1 MKKPPRGWYITGTD
15 TDVGKTYI
23 ACRMLQELRM
33 NGVRVGAYKPAASG
47 ARSRESSDAYQL
59 WVAMGRSASE
69 QMVNPQ
75 SFAAPLAPPIAAERE
90 NRRVD
95 EELLIAG
102 VSRWFGE
109 CDALLVEGAGGLLS
123 PISWNLTNADLA
135 RAIGYPLVVVARNR
149 LGVVHQVLVTCE
161 AAKSYGLTVAEVV
174 LNDVS
179 STDAGESMESNERL
193 LQPFLARIAPGAKL
207 RREEYQVPRTD

>member
-1 MKKPPRGWYITGTD
+1 MKKPPRGWFITGTD

-23 ACRMLQELRM
+23 ACQMLKGLRM
-33 NGVRVGAYKPAASG
+33 NGVKAGAYKPVASG
-47 ARSRESSDAYQL
+47 ACSRESSDAYQL
-59 WVAMGRSASE
+59 WVATGSRVSE

-90 NRRVD
+90 NRNVD
-95 EELLIAG
+95 EALLIAG
-102 VSRWFGE
+102 VTRWFEE
-109 CDALLVEGAGGLLS
+109 CDTLLVEGAGGLLS

-135 RAIGYPLVVVARNR
+135 HAMGYPLVIVARNR

-161 AAKSYGLTVAEVV
+161 AANNYGLTVAEVV

-179 STDAGESMESNERL
+179 LADAGEALEWNERL
-193 LQPFLARIAPGAKL
+193 LRPFLARVAPGAKL
-207 RREEYQVPRTD
+207 RRERYQSPQNG